1 MKHDD
6 GKLKYIG
13 GIPYLTSQEIKIKQ
27 RHWLVERF
35 GRLAAQVFRGWS
47 GMVFLV
53 VLLIGAVTLGATAID
68 LLLQAL
74 HD

>member
-1 MKHDD
+1 MKDDD

-13 GIPYLTSQEIKIKQ
+13 GIPYLTSPEIKIKQ
-27 RHWLVERF
+27 RHWLVERL
-35 GRLAAQVFRGWS
+35 GRLGARVFRGWP
-47 GMVFLV
+47 GMVLLL
-53 VLLIGAVTLGATAID
+53 VLLIGAVALGATVID